1 MEVRVTR
8 GREVIAKVQMSGNG
22 EPKHSG
28 SHGQTK
34 EMQKHFKGRL
44 TRI

>member
-8 GREVIAKVQMSGNG
+8 GREVIAKVQMSGNE
-22 EPKHSG
+22 EPKQSG
-28 SHGQTK
+28 GRGQMK

-44 TRI
+44 SRI